1 MNLTPSRC
9 DICDSVTHIL
19 GVWSP
24 DDDIDVNN
32 LPDDELELYFNKLVP
47 PAMQR
52 GRVEGQEIPATVRLF
67 PLYFADFADFTDL
80 YILLAPLLKEC
91 KLKSLFQSSR

>member
-67 PLYFADFADFTDL
+67 LLDFADFTDL

>member
-9 DICDSVTHIL
+9 DICDSVTLIL

-67 PLYFADFADFTDL
+67 PLYFADFTDL

-91 KLKSLFQSSR
+91 KLKYLFQSSR

>member
-19 GVWSP
+19 CVWSP

-67 PLYFADFADFTDL
+67 PLYFADFTDL